1 MLNEK
6 GMRSS
11 LQVAPLAVHKTRSS
25 SSLAASASADTIDSQ
40 ITPPA
45 TPNEPQ
51 DNGYVAPF
59 ANPVFHNFLR
69 ALYPFHPDYVA
80 SESTVTLPLSAGDIV
95 LVHSIHTNGWADGTQ
110 LADGSRG
117 WLPTNYC
124 AAYNPVEM
132 SCLLKAL
139 LNFWDLMRSTTLND
153 SEIFGNQEFMKGII
167 AGVRYLLDRA
177 GCLTK
182 ESPVLQ
188 RNDRLR
194 RSRKSLL
201 SELTSLVKTSKRLQ
215 DAQRTLGGGGGGS
228 DDDAAADDDDEAIN
242 DLVDEMILKAF
253 RIITKGVS
261 FLDLVEEDR
270 SMRLPTLTIP
280 CGAAADTRL
289 AEHGSLSRPASFAP
303 GNAAGRPES
312 RSSCLSSGYLQQGAD
327 ARRLSQS
334 SLAQTNRLSAI
345 SRRVSLVGVPSSSRP
360 HNLVSERL
368 NACHD
373 TFLSHLGSFIGRL
386 QLHAHSRPS
395 LAVAVRQSAT
405 SGGDLLVVVD
415 VVCAHSPIRSDA
427 VEQARAAMYHQIR
440 DLVSAARDV
449 LHSAEPGMEDEA
461 IVPHDNGRLLCAATG
476 CVKATGESVAKTRL
490 LIERIGDFEYD
501 FGSGSLGILAEDF
514 GLSDLADIPAE
525 DRPEHRRA
533 DLASISESTVSETP
547 TASTAPSVA
556 EDPAEARSR
565 SLSLDK
571 PLPDLPRPDSPVM
584 EEPPAPAQSQSP
596 RDAADAGRASAVSS
610 VSSLRPDLPPLPKIS
625 TTSLPGEDYDPA
637 RPSAAHEDAE
647 YSSFRSETLTATSAG
662 SARTYLSRDSESSLP
677 SQTSTRASTPDAA
690 QTPKTQPSLSSLSSS
705 QAPTEDDEMED
716 KMLEKTY
723 AHELVFNKEGQL
735 TGGTLPAL
743 VERLTAHGSTPDALF
758 VSTFYLTFRLFCTP
772 VSLTEAL
779 IHRFDYVGDAP
790 HIATPVRLRT
800 YNVFKGWLESH
811 WRDESDRP
819 ALALIRDFAE
829 NKLAAALPGPGQRLL
844 ELADKVAVADGTLV
858 PRLVSSMAK
867 TAASV
872 TLAPADAPPPAPS
885 LTRSQAH
892 ALASW
897 KSGGA
902 APSVLDF
909 DPLEIARQLTLMQMA
924 IFCAITPDELLG
936 AKWTKDKTG
945 TEAPNVKAMSAFTTS
960 LTNMVIETI
969 LQHDEVKKRAVAIKA
984 WIKIAHQCSLLHNYD
999 ALTAIVCA
1007 LTVTSIQR
1015 LKMTWDLVS
1024 VKRKE
1029 MLNGL
1034 EAVVHVSSNYKALRA
1049 LLHDRVP
1056 PCLPFIGMFLTD
1068 LTFVDAGNPSTRTT
1082 STGLTVINFDK
1093 HMRTAKCIAELLR
1106 FQIPYR
1112 LAEVPDL
1119 QDLLSAQLEQAQ
1131 EQEKAVANAQA
1142 AQFRKSKMLEPGDA
1156 QLQQLRNPVDG
1167 TLGGGMFS
1175 WMRGG
1180 NANNNH
1186 NAFPAQI

>member
-11 LQVAPLAVHKTRSS
+11 LQVAPLSIHKTRSA
-25 SSLAASASADTIDSQ
+25 SSLAASADTVDSQ

-51 DNGYVAPF
+51 DNYVTSI

-124 AAYNPVEM
+124 AAYNPEEM

-167 AGVRYLLDRA
+167 AGVRYLLERA
-177 GCLTK
+177 DCLTK
-182 ESPVLQ
+182 ESPLLQ

-215 DAQRTLGGGGGGS
+215 DAQRMPDNN
-228 DDDAAADDDDEAIN
+228 DDDGINEMVDD
-242 DLVDEMILKAF
+242 MILKAF
-253 RIITKGVS
+253 RIITKGVD
-261 FLDLVEEDR
+261 FLDLLEEDR
-270 SMRLPTLTIP
+270 SMRLPTLTIVTTVP
-280 CGAAADTRL
+280 EETAIPPTPPADAVASLDPQQQCSAAAETRI
-289 AEHGSLSRPASFAP
+289 AEHEHLSRPASFAP
-303 GNAAGRPES
+303 DNAAVGPEP
-312 RSSCLSSGYLQQGAD
+312 RNDRLSAGYLQEGAET
-327 ARRLSQS
+327 RRLSQN
-334 SLAQTNRLSAI
+334 SLRQTNRLSSTI
-345 SRRVSLVGVPSSSRP
+345 SHRVSLAGIPSSARP

-368 NACHD
+368 NTCHD
-373 TFLSHLGSFIGRL
+373 VFLSHLGSFIGRL

-415 VVCAHSPIRSDA
+415 VVCAHSPIGIEA
-427 VEQARAAMYHQIR
+427 VEQARAAMYQQIR

-449 LHSAEPGMEDEA
+449 LNSAEPGMEDEA

-501 FGSGSLGILAEDF
+501 FGTGSLGILAEDF
-514 GLSDLADIPAE
+514 GLSDLGDVPE
-525 DRPEHRRA
+525 ERPEHRRA
-533 DLASISESTVSETP
+533 DLASIAESTVSETP
-547 TASTAPSVA
+547 TASTATSVTDSA
-556 EDPAEARSR
+556 ETRSR
-565 SLSLDK
+565 SVSVDK
-571 PLPDLPRPDSPVM
+571 PLPDLPRPDSPAV
-584 EEPPAPAQSQSP
+584 EERPQSP
-596 RDAADAGRASAVSS
+596 PDASSASAVSS

-625 TTSLPGEDYDPA
+625 TTSLPADDYDPA
-637 RPSAAHEDAE
+637 HPSATQEDAE

-677 SQTSTRASTPDAA
+677 SQTSTRATTPDATQA
-690 QTPKTQPSLSSLSSS
+690 PKTQPSLSSLSSS
-705 QAPTEDDEMED
+705 QAPTEDDEIET
-716 KMLEKTY
+716 KLLEKTY
-723 AHELVFNKEGQL
+723 VHELVFNKEGQM

-790 HIATPVRLRT
+790 HVAAPVRLRT

-811 WRDESDRP
+811 WRDESDRE
-819 ALALIRDFAE
+819 ALPLIRDFAE
-829 NKLAAALPGPGQRLL
+829 HKLAAVLPGPGQRLL
-844 ELADKVAVADGTLV
+844 ELADKVSVADGTLV

-872 TLAPADAPPPAPS
+872 TLAPADAPLPS
-885 LTRSQAH
+885 PSITRSQTN
-892 ALASW
+892 ALTSW
-897 KSGGA
+897 KNGGSP
-902 APSVLDF
+902 PSVLDF
-909 DPLEIARQLTLMQMA
+909 DPLEIARQLTLMQMT
-924 IFCAITPDELLG
+924 IFCSITPDELLG

-945 TEAPNVKAMSAFTTS
+945 TETPNVKAMSTFSTS
-960 LTNMVIETI
+960 LTNMVVETI

-984 WIKIAHQCSLLHNYD
+984 WIKIANQCSLLHNYD

-1007 LTVTSIQR
+1007 LTAASIQR

-1029 MLNGL
+1029 MLKSL
-1034 EAVVHVSSNYKALRA
+1034 EAIVHVSSNYKALRA
-1049 LLHDRVP
+1049 HLHDRVP
-1056 PCLPFIGMFLTD
+1056 PCLPFVGMFLTD
-1068 LTFVDAGNPSTRTT
+1068 LTFVDIGNPATKTT

-1112 LAEVPDL
+1112 LAEVQDL
-1119 QDLLSAQLEQAQ
+1119 QDLLSAQMEQAQ
-1131 EQEKAVANAQA
+1131 EKEKAVANAQA
-1142 AQFRKSKMLEPGDA
+1142 AQFRKSKMLEPGDV
-1156 QLQQLRNPVDG
+1156 QLQQLRTPLDG
-1167 TLGGGMFS
+1167 PSGGMFS
-1175 WMRGG
+1175 WMRSG
-1180 NANNNH
+1180 NAS
-1186 NAFPAQI
+1186 NAPANQI